1 MKRNKLVLCAV
12 SAVSLFTA
20 AITLSSA
27 TLAAD
32 VAAEPAPYDWTG
44 FYVGAHAGYGSADG
58 DQSFPLVGD
67 FDTEGNGFVGGGQ
80 LGANFQIDQIVLGV
94 EGDVSFAD
102 MSDSVTSGAISRR
115 QEVDMLASIRGRAGF
130 AFDRALIFA
139 TAGWGMAD
147 AERTRLNGTGG
158 SDSQT
163 HDGLVYGGGVEWA
176 VTDMVSV
183 RAEYLRYD
191 LDKQEY
197 SLVGPDPIVEID
209 VDVFR
214 LGVNLNF

>member
-1 MKRNKLVLCAV
+1 MKRSKLIFCAV
-12 SAVSLFTA
+12 SAASVLA
-20 AITLSSA
+20 VAITLSSA
-27 TLAAD
+27 SLAAD

-44 FYVGAHAGYGSADG
+44 FYIGAHAGYGSADG
-58 DQSFPLVGD
+58 DQSFPLVGN

-80 LGANFQIDQIVLGV
+80 LGANWQIDQIVLGV
-94 EGDVSFAD
+94 EGDISFAD
-102 MSDSVTSGAISRR
+102 MSDTVTNGAISRR
-115 QEVDMLASIRGRAGF
+115 QDVDMLASVRGRAGF
-130 AFDRALIFA
+130 AFDRALIYG

-147 AERTRLNGTGG
+147 AERKRLNGSGG

-163 HDGLVYGGGVEWA
+163 HDGWVYGGGVEWA

-214 LGVNLNF
+214 LGLNLNF